1 LNESG
6 IIGSQEVTPMK
17 FSLTDYAYPSS
28 VGSYRIDSRRGMRI
42 EEYQGKVG
50 LADMKDIVRA
60 VVSDPDWSPDLHA
73 LVDFTKAELELS
85 ANDVLRLALMLRQQQ
100 NRSRGWMVFAV
111 SNSVSFGVVR
121 MLGYW
126 ARSTDRFRIFSSREE
141 AENWLERHLDD
152 APPAFLEAA
161 LCPA

>member
-1 LNESG
+1 
-6 IIGSQEVTPMK
+6 MK
-17 FSLTDYAYPSS
+17 FSLTDYAYPAS
-28 VGSYRIDSRRGMRI
+28 VGSYRIDARRGIRI

-50 LADMKDIVRA
+50 LADLKDIVRA
-60 VVSDPDWSPDLHA
+60 VVSDPDWSPDLHG

-100 NRSRGWMVFAV
+100 NRSRGWVVFAV
-111 SNSVSFGVVR
+111 SSSAAFGVVR

-126 ARSTDRFRIFSSREE
+126 ARCTDRLRIFNSREE
-141 AENWLERHLDD
+141 AENWLEQHREH
-152 APPAFLEAA
+152 APASFREPA

>member
-1 LNESG
+1 
-6 IIGSQEVTPMK
+6 MK
-17 FSLTDYAYPSS
+17 FSLTDYACPSS
-28 VGSYRIDSRRGMRI
+28 VGSYRIDCRRGLRI

-50 LADMKDIVRA
+50 LADLKDIVRA
-60 VVSDPDWSPDLHA
+60 VVSDPDWSPDLNG

-85 ANDVLRLALMLRQQQ
+85 ANDVLRLALMLRQEQ
-100 NRSRGWMVFAV
+100 NRTRGWVVFVV
-111 SNSVSFGVVR
+111 SNSVAFGVVR

-141 AENWLERHLDD
+141 AEKWLDRHCDK
-152 APPAFLEAA
+152 APPAFREPLVTTREPA